1 MVCANVNAVSNDL
14 IVLKELQRIKNALR
28 VVNSNEEALRF
39 LESLTWFLIVENLR
53 QPLDREEDRAS

>member
-1 MVCANVNAVSNDL
+1 MFCANVNAVSNDL

-28 VVNSNEEALRF
+28 VVSSNEEALRF
-39 LESLTWFLIVENLR
+39 LESPIWFLIVEILR